1 MIKFSN
7 LGIVI
12 KIPISDIFFFF
23 FSKEII
29 ELIFSRSMERKVIQN
44 FGEGNLR
51 YIYFILIP
59 FLQLR
64 S

>member
-23 FSKEII
+23 FERNNRINFLSFDGKKGDI
-29 ELIFSRSMERKVIQN
+29 EFWR
-44 FGEGNLR
+44 G
-51 YIYFILIP
+51 
-59 FLQLR
+59 
-64 S
+64 